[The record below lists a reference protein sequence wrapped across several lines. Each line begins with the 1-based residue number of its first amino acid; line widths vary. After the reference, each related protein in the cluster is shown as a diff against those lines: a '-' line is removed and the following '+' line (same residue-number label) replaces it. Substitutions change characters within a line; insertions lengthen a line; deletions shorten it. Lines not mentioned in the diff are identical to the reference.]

1 MRCPSCGAITLQD
14 SLPCSECGAIHDKDL
29 TEQVQLTQTDA
40 VEEPAP
46 TKTRHKAQPAR
57 SLIEF
62 PGAAKNSK
70 PQWRKELGERV
81 REVQE
86 RRAREAMFESG
97 VTEAEVEDN
106 QLGIPLLELLPR
118 TEAPPVNPIVVAA
131 LERIE
136 RAHVQ
141 SRYSRHAAVAT
152 MLAYDEPTEYGL
164 EVSASI
170 TESAVSLQEEPDFP
184 APRPERTHNLAVVP
198 PQIVTDSVIC
208 ELEPVDTP
216 VIEDPP
222 VPEPTRKPKR
232 LIGDLN
238 DPALNYLDSIPV
250 AICVDAAQRRAAPV
264 FLRMFSAI
272 LDLVFVALLS
282 SPVVALVKLTDLK
295 WQDSR
300 TIGFAIGTY
309 IVIGFLYLTIA
320 TAFTGRTLGMKLFC
334 LRVVDA
340 RTGLIPTGGQ
350 SVARAV
356 LYLLSLAS
364 AGIALLYTLVDSE
377 RYAAH
382 DRITRTAVVRV

>member
-1 MRCPSCGAITLQD
+1 
-14 SLPCSECGAIHDKDL
+14 
-29 TEQVQLTQTDA
+29 
-40 VEEPAP
+40 
-46 TKTRHKAQPAR
+46 
-57 SLIEF
+57 
-62 PGAAKNSK
+62 
-70 PQWRKELGERV
+70 V

-86 RRAREAMFESG
+86 RRAREAMMEAGITDAELDAEESR
-97 VTEAEVEDN
+97 
-106 QLGIPLLELLPR
+106 IPLLELLPR

-152 MLAYDEPTEYGL
+152 MLAYDEPSEYGL
-164 EVSASI
+164 DLSTSI
-170 TESAVSLQEEPDFP
+170 LESAVSLQEEPAFP
-184 APRPERTHNLAVVP
+184 AARPERTHNLAVVP
-198 PQIVTDSVIC
+198 PQVVSDLVIC
-208 ELEPVDTP
+208 EPEPVAAP
-216 VIEDPP
+216 VEEPP
-222 VPEPTRKPKR
+222 APEPTKKPRR

-250 AICVDAAQRRAAPV
+250 AICVDVAQRRSAPI
-264 FLRMFSAI
+264 FSRMLSAI
-272 LDLVFVALLS
+272 LDLVFVSLLS

-309 IVIGFLYLTIA
+309 IVMGFLYLTIA
-320 TAFTGRTLGMKLFC
+320 TAFTGRTLGMKLFS

-350 SVARAV
+350 SMARAV

-364 AGIALLYTLVDSE
+364 AGIALIYTLLDSE
-377 RYAAH
+377 KYAAH